1 MDQQHTA
8 WNGVCVCEK
17 KSLRRCESGQ
27 KGEKSMECS
36 SFTAESWECLGVK
49 QLIYEIHRLENFA
62 ERSRKIGVV
71 KD

>member
-1 MDQQHTA
+1 
-8 WNGVCVCEK
+8 
-17 KSLRRCESGQ
+17 
-27 KGEKSMECS
+27 MECS
-36 SFTAESWECLGVK
+36 SLTAESWKYLGVK